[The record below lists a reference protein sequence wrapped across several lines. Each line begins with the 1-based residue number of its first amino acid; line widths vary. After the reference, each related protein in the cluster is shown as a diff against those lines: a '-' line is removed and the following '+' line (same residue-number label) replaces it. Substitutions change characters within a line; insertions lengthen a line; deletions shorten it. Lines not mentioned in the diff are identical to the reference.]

1 VPRLRCRAIL
11 FDLDGVL
18 VDSRRCLRLV
28 WETWAAERGLDPAPF
43 LAVAQGRRTSDTVR
57 MVAPHLDAAAESRA
71 LDRLEAVEARGL
83 TAFSGAAELLAVL
96 GETQRA
102 LVTSC
107 DRAVAIL
114 RMTTARLPIPR
125 VFVTAAD
132 VRRSKP
138 DPEGYLQ
145 AARRLDAAPVDCLVV
160 EDSPTGLAAGKDA
173 GMRVLAVLTTTPA
186 DALSRADALLPSLA
200 ALRLEPDPAGGLIA
214 TWPARRRRPTSP

>member
-1 VPRLRCRAIL
+1 VPRLGCRAVL

-18 VDSRRCLRLV
+18 VDSRRCIRLV

-83 TAFSGAAELLAVL
+83 VAFPGAAALLAGL
-96 GETQRA
+96 DETRRA

-114 RMTTARLPIPR
+114 RMTTAGLPIPS
-125 VFVTAAD
+125 VFVTADD

-145 AARRLDAAPVDCLVV
+145 AACRLEVAPADCLVM

-186 DALSRADALLPSLA
+186 DALTRADALLPSLA
-200 ALRLEPDPAGGLIA
+200 DLRLEPDPTGGLVA
-214 TWPARRRRPTSP
+214 TWPA